1 MSQGVVTSDR
11 DTVPPS
17 AKGGIEYRTLRVV
30 LEIVR
35 GGPCFMDDLEG
46 EVVDVDVRLED
57 GRCHCDVSV
66 REPDDCRGIVTK
78 YGSRPI
84 CDHCPGTVFSEYG
97 CLPRYKRVGDG
108 WFVMETCVSDTE
120 TVAEV
125 VGEIREICERV
136 SVRSMV
142 PIDTPVVSDIC
153 NVDIAELTTKQRE
166 AVHAAVEAGYYDP
179 DSSMSLSQVGDRLSL
194 SSSALS
200 QRLRRAEANVMRQLS
215 EGCLG
220 SETGSCVCRTD
231 ELVDRG

>member
-1 MSQGVVTSDR
+1 MGQGFTTSNGDP
-11 DTVPPS
+11 VPPR
-17 AKGGIEYRTLRVV
+17 ATRGIEDRKVRVV

-35 GGPCFMDDLEG
+35 GGPCLMDDLEG
-46 EVVDVDVRLED
+46 DIVDVDVRLGD

-66 REPDDCRGIVTK
+66 REPGDSRGVVTK

-120 TVAEV
+120 TVAEI

-136 SVRSMV
+136 TVRSIV
-142 PIDTPVVSDIC
+142 PIETQAVSDIC
-153 NVDIAELTTKQRE
+153 NVDVAALTTKQRQ
-166 AVHAAVEAGYYDP
+166 AVHAAVEAGYYDS
-179 DSSMSLSQVGDRLSL
+179 DSSPSLSQVAERLSL

-220 SETGSCVCRTD
+220 SESGSCVCRAD
-231 ELVDRG
+231 ELVDRR